1 MRYAREEGIRVDR
14 QTDERSGGGRA
25 MMHSRF
31 RLMRLVRTGTSEIF
45 VVWEGEE
52 RVGQVDIHYARET
65 IHATLILETDLTITS
80 EKELLE
86 QIDQDVV
93 SSYLPIFERDN
104 LLVTIYRGEEINTHM
119 DPHASLEEDDDDDE

>member
-1 MRYAREEGIRVDR
+1 
-14 QTDERSGGGRA
+14 

-31 RLMRLVRTGTSEIF
+31 RLMRLVRTDSSEIY
-45 VVWEGEE
+45 VIWEGEE
-52 RVGQVDIHYARET
+52 RVGQIDLHYARET
-65 IHATLILETDLTITS
+65 IHATLILETNLSITS

-104 LLVTIYRGEEINTHM
+104 LLISIYRGEEINTYT
-119 DPHASLEEDDDDDE
+119 DPHATLDDDEEEVEDDDE